1 MSTDAQSFYLIFTF
15 LERTGFESQSVITVM
30 SVLHPVHVTQSIFLL
45 SSQSVIRSPQSA
57 FYTDLCGAPFCLSS
71 LPSSSTI

>member
-30 SVLHPVHVTQSIFLL
+30 SVLYPVHVTQSIFLL

-57 FYTDLCGAPFCLSS
+57 FYTDPGAHQ
-71 LPSSSTI
+71 I